1 MARVIITIPDEFLKE
16 IDQVA
21 REEHRNRSE
30 LIREAFRAYKTRDT
44 KGPVGRNR
52 AAVANALA
60 AQARA
65 SEKLKGSGWNGVAEV
80 RKWRGEV

>member
-30 LIREAFRAYKTRDT
+30 LIREAFRSYKLT
-44 KGPVGRNR
+44 KGTISRNR